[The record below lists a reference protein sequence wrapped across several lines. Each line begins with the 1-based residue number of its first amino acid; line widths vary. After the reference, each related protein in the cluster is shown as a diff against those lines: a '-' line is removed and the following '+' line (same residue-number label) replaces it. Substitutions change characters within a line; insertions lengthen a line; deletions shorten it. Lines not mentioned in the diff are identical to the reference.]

1 MTDIK
6 NTLLII
12 GGSVVLVIAAIFGLT
27 KMSSNTASA
36 TTVDQ
41 NVLLEGARFVRENPS
56 TDSGQ
61 VKVTVVS
68 FSDIQCPSCKVAK
81 EALKDLETMIGVKT
95 VMRHFPLPANVH
107 KYALI
112 SAKAVEA
119 GRVLG
124 KGWEMMNIMFEKQD
138 VWSESKNPE
147 LLFVEYAKSIGLDGA
162 KFEVTM
168 KSKEVADFVQS
179 DASLAANLQL
189 SGTPTIFVNGEQVGA
204 PFVLDKV
211 KELLKK

>member
-27 KMSSNTASA
+27 KMSSNTTSA

-41 NVLLEGARFVRENPS
+41 NVLLEGARFVRENGE
-56 TDSGQ
+56 T
-61 VKVTVVS
+61 KVTVVS

-81 EALKDLETMIGVKT
+81 VALKDLDTMSGVKT

-107 KYALI
+107 KYSVI

-124 KGWEMMNIMFEKQD
+124 KGWEMMEVMFEKQD

-147 LLFVEYAKSIGLDGA
+147 LLFVEYAKSIGLDGT
-162 KFEVTM
+162 KFEATM
-168 KSKEVADFVQS
+168 KSKEVADFVQA
-179 DASLAANLQL
+179 DANLAANLQL
-189 SGTPTIFVNGEQVGA
+189 SGTPTIFINGEQVGV

>member
-56 TDSGQ
+56 TGSGQ
-61 VKVTVVS
+61 IKVTVVS

-81 EALKDLETMIGVKT
+81 DALKDLDTMSGVKT

-147 LLFVEYAKSIGLDGA
+147 LLFVEYAKSIGLDGT
-162 KFEVTM
+162 KFEESM
-168 KSKEVADFVQS
+168 KSKEVADFVQT